1 MNKTTQWNGY
11 TFPIDY
17 IGNGLY
23 GVFACP
29 KDNSEYKL
37 LETNKDIFE
46 LFRFVMDIAGE
57 QSVCEMS
64 ECVIAA
70 HDLENMVGD
79 C

>member
-1 MNKTTQWNGY
+1 VNKTTQWNGY

-29 KDNSEYKL
+29 KGGDDYRFLN
-37 LETNKDIFE
+37 TNKDIFE

-64 ECVIAA
+64 ECAIAT
-70 HDLENMVGD
+70 HDLDDIIED